1 MEDKDYNLMGDHD
14 DNHNHGHKKRGEI
27 LHLEKIIT
35 KKKRTNKYHKDQD
48 KNWKARTRTR
58 TKMAR
63 ARTSRKMTRERTRR
77 KMERTRDLML
87 SGKPGR
93 FSANNSLLPAFSPF
107 SQYLGNKHKKNT
119 WAIRYGWLMICYN
132 HRHHHRRR

>member
-1 MEDKDYNLMGDHD
+1 MGDHD

-48 KNWKARTRTR
+48 KYWKART
-58 TKMAR
+58 
-63 ARTSRKMTRERTRR
+63 RTSRKMTRGRTSR

-107 SQYLGNKHKKNT
+107 SQYLGNKYKKN
-119 WAIRYGWLMICYN
+119 IKKIPGL
-132 HRHHHRRR
+132 

>member
-1 MEDKDYNLMGDHD
+1 MGDHY

-48 KNWKARTRTR
+48 KYWKARTRIR
-58 TKMAR
+58 TKMTRTA
-63 ARTSRKMTRERTRR
+63 TSRKMTRGRTTSR

-107 SQYLGNKHKKNT
+107 SQYLGN
-119 WAIRYGWLMICYN
+119 
-132 HRHHHRRR
+132 

>member
-1 MEDKDYNLMGDHD
+1 MTITIMATKKGGDTALRKNYN
-14 DNHNHGHKKRGEI
+14 E
-27 LHLEKIIT
+27 
-35 KKKRTNKYHKDQD
+35 KKRTNKYHKDQD
-48 KNWKARTRTR
+48 KYWKARTRTR
-58 TKMAR
+58 TKMTR
-63 ARTSRKMTRERTRR
+63 TGTSRKMTRGRTSR

-107 SQYLGNKHKKNT
+107 SQYLGNRYKKKYKKIT
-119 WAIRYGWLMICYN
+119 WAIKYGWLMICYN

>member
-1 MEDKDYNLMGDHD
+1 MGDHD

-35 KKKRTNKYHKDQD
+35 KKERTNKYHKDQD
-48 KNWKARTRTR
+48 KYWKARTRTKMTR
-58 TKMAR
+58 TW
-63 ARTSRKMTRERTRR
+63 TSRKMTRGRTRR
-77 KMERTRDLML
+77 KMEKTRDLML

-107 SQYLGNKHKKNT
+107 SQYLGNKYKKY
-119 WAIRYGWLMICYN
+119 IK
-132 HRHHHRRR
+132 

>member
-1 MEDKDYNLMGDHD
+1 MGDHD

-48 KNWKARTRTR
+48 KYWKARTRIR
-58 TKMAR
+58 TKMTR
-63 ARTSRKMTRERTRR
+63 TGTSRKMTRGRTSRKMTRGRTTSR

-107 SQYLGNKHKKNT
+107 SQYLGNIILILWH
-119 WAIRYGWLMICYN
+119 
-132 HRHHHRRR
+132 